1 MTGEERLTLSEVHH
15 VAAGEYAE
23 IAQIVGRLLADARLT
38 DPGSLRI
45 EVRWT
50 EMWVEEDDDWFS
62 GNEVTVSASL
72 WARPIDSAGTILDQA
87 DVP

>member
-50 EMWVEEDDDWFS
+50 EMWVEEDDDCHGDS
-62 GNEVTVSASL
+62 GSGPPML
-72 WARPIDSAGTILDQA
+72 HRY
-87 DVP
+87 